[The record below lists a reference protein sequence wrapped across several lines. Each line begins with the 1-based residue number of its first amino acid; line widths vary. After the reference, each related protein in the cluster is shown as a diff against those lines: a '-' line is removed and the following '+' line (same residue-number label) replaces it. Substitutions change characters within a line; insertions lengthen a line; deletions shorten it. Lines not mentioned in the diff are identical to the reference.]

1 MRIVMMG
8 TGPFAVPTFKLLC
21 SDPDCD
27 VVLLVSQP
35 PREVKGRRQP
45 DSPMVTVARE
55 LGVPTWTPDRIN
67 NYVDELR
74 QYAPDLLV
82 VCDFGQILS
91 PEVLACAPF
100 GGLNLHGSLLPK
112 YRGAAPVNMAI
123 WNGDA
128 ETGNTVIHLTPQ
140 LDAGPIVAQNRTA
153 IGADETPVE
162 LEPRLSAMGAPLVLD
177 VIRQIQAGKLVK
189 EWQVEGEVSKAPRLK
204 KADGKID
211 WSKTSEEIRLQIR
224 ALEPWPQ
231 TFFFWSRQGEPLRL
245 QPRALP
251 TILPADA
258 YPRTGIPG
266 SIADVGD
273 CLTVET
279 GNGFLAFSRIQPSGK
294 KEMDIRAFA
303 LGYKIK
309 TGEKLE

>member
-45 DSPMVTVARE
+45 DSPMVTAARE
-55 LGVPTWTPDRIN
+55 LGIPTWTPDRIN

-128 ETGNTVIHLTPQ
+128 ETGNTVIHLTPE

-189 EWQVEGEVSKAPRLK
+189 EWQVEGEASKAPRLK

-245 QPRALP
+245 QPRTVP

-266 SIADVGD
+266 CIADVGD

-279 GNGFLAFSRIQPSGK
+279 GNGFLAFSRVQPSGK